1 MNKDRRERLRD
12 ITSYIDDA
20 ITDME
25 DIKDEEID
33 AYDSLPESLQDSSRG
48 DKMQCYIS
56 EIDDMVD
63 QLANISEAIMKM
75 CQ

>member
-1 MNKDRRERLRD
+1 MRD
-12 ITSYIDDA
+12 ITIYIDDA

-25 DIKDEEID
+25 DIKDAEID
-33 AYDSLPESLQDSSRG
+33 AYDSRPESHQDSSRG
-48 DKMQCYIS
+48 DKMQGYIS

>member
-48 DKMQCYIS
+48 DKMQGYIS

-63 QLANISEAIMKM
+63 QLANISEAMMKM

>member
-48 DKMQCYIS
+48 DKMQGYIS